1 MTDYHLTQGNKRQV
15 AKDILSELEKKGH
28 LIVSTKSADTG
39 KWGMARLWRAW
50 MEKTAVWMAQ
60 NGATMPL
67 MINSKGEWY
76 GTRKFNKDDAHELFT
91 HKFLGCDKYGNRLSW
106 SKSGNKE
113 SRSATKGERYTAMLR
128 HENWA
133 TERGIQLMVPRDSE
147 YMKLKDESGD

>member
-1 MTDYHLTQGNKRQV
+1 MTDYHLTQGNKRKV
-15 AKDILSELEKKGH
+15 AKEIMAELEKKGH

-50 MEKTAVWMAQ
+50 MDSTGKWMAA

-67 MINSKGEWY
+67 FINAKGEWY

-91 HKFLGCDKYGNRLSW
+91 SQWLGVDETGKRLCW
-106 SKSGNKE
+106 AKAPHDDMIPAIKAQ
-113 SRSATKGERYTAMLR
+113 RFTAMLR

-147 YMKLKDESGD
+147 YMKLKEESGE